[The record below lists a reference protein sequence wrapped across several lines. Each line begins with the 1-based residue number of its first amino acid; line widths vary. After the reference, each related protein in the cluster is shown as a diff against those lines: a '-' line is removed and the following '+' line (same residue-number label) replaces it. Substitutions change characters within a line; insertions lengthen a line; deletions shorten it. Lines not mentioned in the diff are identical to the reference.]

1 VFTGSEALGLALL
14 DFSGGADLATWLP
27 EHGG

>member
-14 DFSGGADLATWLP
+14 DFSGEADLATWLP